1 MKSVFQNKIFLFSKK
16 PILIGALL
24 FISTMIEIYWSMG
37 NFSEQ
42 MSSGNPDASFFD
54 DAYLMSLFTTV
65 FLVFLFLLLSLIK
78 NNYLKITLQLLL
90 FISVWFFWNYTVFVD
105 RESSWSTYTFKE
117 ELLYTLSVS
126 VFPTLTLSII
136 TVFVLNY
143 ILKSHEIK

>member
-37 NFSEQ
+37 NFSER
-42 MSSGNPDASFFD
+42 MSSGNPNASFFD

-65 FLVFLFLLLSLIK
+65 FLVFLFLLLFLIK

-90 FISVWFFWNYTVFVD
+90 LVLVWFFWNYTIFVD

-126 VFPTLTLSII
+126 VFPTLTLSIV

>member
-90 FISVWFFWNYTVFVD
+90 LVLVWFFWNYTIFVD

-126 VFPTLTLSII
+126 VFPTLALSII

>member
-90 FISVWFFWNYTVFVD
+90 LVLVWFFWNYTIFVD

>member
-1 MKSVFQNKIFLFSKK
+1 MKSVFQNKIFQFSKK

-90 FISVWFFWNYTVFVD
+90 LVLVWFFWNYTIFVD

>member
-24 FISTMIEIYWSMG
+24 FISTMIEIYWSME

-90 FISVWFFWNYTVFVD
+90 LVLVWFFWNYTIFVD